1 MQACIHE
8 LNLIHKTLQL
18 YFYEQLRHCS
28 TLFVNKIDKIEVEE
42 TARLLRQL
50 ERLNSDANIQVG
62 QFGELNLK
70 SLLEHTYKF
79 KCMWHFA

>member
-1 MQACIHE
+1 MGIIDASMYSRIKSYPQDIAA
-8 LNLIHKTLQL
+8 L
-18 YFYEQLRHCS
+18 FYEQLRHCS

-62 QFGELNLK
+62 QFGELNLN
-70 SLLEHTYKF
+70 HR
-79 KCMWHFA
+79 